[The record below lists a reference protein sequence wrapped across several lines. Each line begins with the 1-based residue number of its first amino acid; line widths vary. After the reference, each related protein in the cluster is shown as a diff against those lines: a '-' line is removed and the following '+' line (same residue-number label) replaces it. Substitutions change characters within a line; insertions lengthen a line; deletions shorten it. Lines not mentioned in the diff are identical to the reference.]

1 MERHHVPVL
10 FGAFDL
16 NTVLIAF
23 SGTVG
28 ALFLV
33 LWVVASR
40 LPQ

>member
-1 MERHHVPVL
+1 MFLVL

-23 SGTVG
+23 SGSVG

-33 LWVVASR
+33 LWALTSR
-40 LPQ
+40 LPP